1 MYIRT
6 ISRKNKDG
14 SVVRYIQLAHNEWD
28 PDLKCSVARVIHN
41 FGREDELDVSA
52 LRRLAR
58 SIGRFLGP
66 EDALQL
72 EAELG
77 RTAGLRFVSSRPF
90 GGAWLLD
97 QLWAKLGIRSALE
110 GLLKSREFAAPVE
123 RAIFAMVANRALAPR
138 SKLAVEEWVAQET
151 VIPGLD
157 QVPVQQLYRAM
168 DFLLESDDRLQER
181 VFFSVASLL
190 NLEVDLLYFDTTST
204 YFELDDEDSGE
215 DGKAGFRKRGH
226 SKDHRPDLPQAV
238 IGLAVTREGIP
249 VRVWVWPGNTSDM
262 SVVAQVKKDLVGWKL
277 GRIITVVDRGFVSE
291 DNLRELQRAGGH
303 YIAGERMRSGKPAV
317 EEALSRPGR
326 YQAVRDNLEVKE
338 IVVGDGEARKRY
350 ILVRNPKEEMRDRA
364 AREKILKR
372 VKEELAH
379 LSGKGGTPHPKA
391 CCELMAHETC
401 GKYLKL
407 DRKGQPKIDQAKVK
421 AEERLD
427 GKYLIR
433 TSDDTLS
440 AEDVALG
447 YKQLFEVEDA
457 FRSLKTT
464 LELRPVYHRL
474 EQRIRA
480 HVLLCW
486 LALLLVRVAERE
498 TEQTWIAIRSRV
510 ERMHL
515 GEFTGNDGRVLQ
527 RTETT
532 AEQGQIFK
540 ALKTGEPPRILA
552 VTAMEGKSTP
562 QES

>member
-6 ISRKNKDG
+6 VARKNKDE
-14 SVVRYIQLAHNEWD
+14 SVVRYVQLAHNEWD
-28 PDLKCSVARVIHN
+28 PEAKCSKARVVHN
-41 FGREDELDVSA
+41 FGREDELDVEA

-66 EDALQL
+66 EDTLRL
-72 EAELG
+72 EAETESTG
-77 RTAGLRFVSSRPF
+77 GLRFISSRPF

-97 QLWAKLGIRSALE
+97 QLWTKLGIRSTLE
-110 GLLKSREFAAPVE
+110 GLLKDREFTSPVE
-123 RAIFAMVANRALAPR
+123 RAIFAMAANRALAPR
-138 SKLAVEEWVAQET
+138 SKLSAQDWVARET
-151 VIPGLD
+151 VIPELD

-168 DFLLESDDRLQER
+168 DFLLESDEKLQEK
-181 VFFSVASLL
+181 VFFSVADLL

-204 YFELDDEDSGE
+204 YFELEDEDREE
-215 DGKAGFRKRGH
+215 DEKAGFRKRGH

-249 VRVWVWPGNTSDM
+249 VRVWVWPGNTADM

-277 GRIITVVDRGFVSE
+277 GRVITVVDRGFVSE
-291 DNLRELQRAGGH
+291 DNLRELRRTGGH
-303 YIAGERMRSGKPAV
+303 YIAGERMRSGKAVV

-326 YQAVRDNLEVKE
+326 YQTVRENLEVKE
-338 IVVGDGEARKRY
+338 IVVGDGQARVRC
-350 ILVRNPKEEMRDRA
+350 ILVRNPKEEERDRA

-372 VKEELAH
+372 IKEELAH
-379 LSGKGGTPHPKA
+379 LALKHGTPHPKA
-391 CCELMAHETC
+391 CCELMAHPTY

-407 DRKGQPKIDQAKVK
+407 DRKGQPKIDQAKIR

-440 AEDVALG
+440 AQDVALG
-447 YKQLFEVEDA
+447 YKQLLEVEDA
-457 FRSLKTT
+457 FRTLKTT

-474 EQRIRA
+474 EERIRA

-486 LALLLVRVAERE
+486 LALLLVRVTERE
-498 TEQTWIAIRSRV
+498 TDQTWRTVRDRL

-515 GEFTGNDGRVLQ
+515 GEFIGNDGRVLQ

-532 AEQGQIFK
+532 TEQSQIFS
-540 ALKTGEPPRILA
+540 ALKIAEPPRIIDI
-552 VTAMEGKSTP
+552 TATGDTTAASG
-562 QES
+562 S